1 MEDGGQRIEDRG
13 QEIKL
18 MEKVHFN
25 FEDLKVY
32 QKALDF
38 ADHVYSLTAKFPKHE
53 IYGLS
58 SQFNRAAV
66 SIALNTSE
74 GSGNTDAQFHKY
86 LQIADDSLR
95 ECLTCST
102 ISLRRGYISEEENQ
116 KSRLLLLEIFKMIK
130 SLQKYLK
137 SKRKSTVHRPLPTLL
152 ILNTNYSL
160 LNTNHP

>member
-1 MEDGGQRIEDRG
+1 
-13 QEIKL
+13 

-38 ADHVYSLTAKFPKHE
+38 TDHAYSLTAKFPQSE
-53 IYGLS
+53 LYGLT

-86 LQIADDSLR
+86 LQVADDSLR
-95 ECLTCST
+95 ECVTCST
-102 ISLRRGYISEEENQ
+102 IAFRRNYINSEENQ
-116 KSRLLLLEIFKMIK
+116 KTRLLLLEMFKMIK

-137 SKRKSTVHRPLPTLL
+137 SKGK
-152 ILNTNYSL
+152 
-160 LNTNHP
+160 

>member
-1 MEDGGQRIEDRG
+1 
-13 QEIKL
+13 
-18 MEKVHFN
+18 MEKIHFS

-38 ADHVYSLTAKFPKHE
+38 VDLTYSLTAKFPQRE
-53 IYGLS
+53 LYGLT

-95 ECLTCST
+95 ECVTCST
-102 ISLRRGYISEEENQ
+102 IAFRRNYITSEENE
-116 KSRLLLLEIFKMIK
+116 KTRTLLLEIFKMIK

-137 SKRKSTVHRPLPTLL
+137 SKGQ
-152 ILNTNYSL
+152 
-160 LNTNHP
+160 

>member
-1 MEDGGQRIEDRG
+1 
-13 QEIKL
+13 

-38 ADHVYSLTAKFPKHE
+38 TDHAYSLTAKFPQSE
-53 IYGLS
+53 LYGLT

-86 LQIADDSLR
+86 LQVADDSLR
-95 ECLTCST
+95 ECVTCST
-102 ISLRRGYISEEENQ
+102 IAFRRNYITSEENQ
-116 KSRLLLLEIFKMIK
+116 KTRLLLLEMFKMIK

-137 SKRKSTVHRPLPTLL
+137 SKGK
-152 ILNTNYSL
+152 
-160 LNTNHP
+160 